1 MNLYDALPKESLNT
15 VGLHEDLEQFKQV
28 GRIVKELLESHC
40 ALVPDNA
47 LLDIGCGIGRI
58 AIALTDSLSSQGM
71 YRGFDITPDAI
82 EWCSREITPRHP
94 QFQFALSDVFN
105 SSYNPGGQLKPE
117 NYVFPYEDG
126 VFDIAIATSVFTHL
140 PYQEMRNYVKEMH
153 RVLKPGG
160 KALATFF
167 LLDAAARDHIEHA
180 QSTLNFVHAL
190 DGCMVIDADVPEKA
204 VAFDFQAI
212 ESILLQQGFRTDWM
226 KMGGWSGRAIE
237 GPDYYQDLLI
247 LTKK

>member
-1 MNLYDALPKESLNT
+1 MNLYDALPNELLNT

-28 GRIVKELLESHC
+28 GRIVHGLLVSDC
-40 ALVPDNA
+40 ALAPDSA
-47 LLDIGCGIGRI
+47 VLDIGSGIGRI
-58 AIALTDSLSSQGM
+58 AIALTDTLSSQGM
-71 YRGFDITPDAI
+71 YRGFDITPAAI

-94 QFQFALSDVFN
+94 QFEFALSDVFN

-117 NYVFPYEDG
+117 NYVFPYGDG

-140 PYQEMRNYVKEMH
+140 PHREMRNYVHEMH

-160 KALATFF
+160 KVLATFF
-167 LLDAAARDHIEHA
+167 LLDKAARTHIENA

-190 DGCMVIDADVPEKA
+190 DGCLVIDPVVPEKA
-204 VAFDFQAI
+204 VAFDLQEI
-212 ESILLQQGFRTDWM
+212 ESILQQQGFRTDRM
-226 KMGGWSGRAIE
+226 KLGGWSGRAIE

-247 LTKK
+247 LTKT

>member
-1 MNLYDALPKESLNT
+1 MDLYDALPKESLNT

-28 GRIVKELLESHC
+28 GRIVNGLLTAHC
-40 ALVPDNA
+40 ALEPASSV
-47 LLDIGCGIGRI
+47 LDIGCGIGRI
-58 AIALTDSLSSQGM
+58 AIALTDTLSSQGA

-82 EWCSREITPRHP
+82 AWCAREISPKHP
-94 QFQFALSDVFN
+94 QFQFVLSDVFN
-105 SSYNPGGQLKPE
+105 SSYNPGGRLKPQD
-117 NYVFPYEDG
+117 YVFPYDDS

-140 PYQEMRNYVKEMH
+140 PYGEMRNYVQEMH

-167 LLDAAARDHIEHA
+167 LLDGAARQHIAQA

-190 DGCMVIDADVPEKA
+190 DRCMVIDPEVPEKA
-204 VAFDFQAI
+204 VAFDLGEIQ
-212 ESILLQQGFRTDWM
+212 SIVAQQGFRTDWM

-247 LTKK
+247 LTKE

>member
-1 MNLYDALPKESLNT
+1 MNLYDALPNESLNT

-28 GRIVKELLESHC
+28 GSIVNELLATHC
-40 ALVPDNA
+40 ALVPDSSV
-47 LLDIGCGIGRI
+47 LDIGCGIGRI
-58 AIALTDSLSSQGM
+58 AIALTDALSSQGR

-82 EWCSREITPRHP
+82 AWCSREITPRHP
-94 QFQFALSDVFN
+94 QFQFVLSDVFN

-117 NYVFPYEDG
+117 EYVFPYDEG

-140 PYQEMRNYVKEMH
+140 PYRAMRNYVKEMH

-160 KALATFF
+160 KALATLF
-167 LLDAAARDHIEHA
+167 LLDGTARTHIEQA

-190 DGCMVIDADVPEKA
+190 EGCMVIDFAVPEKA
-204 VAFDFQAI
+204 VAFDLEEIQ
-212 ESILLQQGFRTDWM
+212 SILRQQGFRTDWM

-247 LTKK
+247 LTKE

>member
-40 ALVPDNA
+40 ALAPDSKV
-47 LLDIGCGIGRI
+47 LDIGSGIGRI
-58 AIALTDSLSSQGM
+58 AIALTDTLSSQGM

-82 EWCSREITPRHP
+82 AWCAREITARHP

-117 NYVFPYEDG
+117 NYAFPYEDG
-126 VFDIAIATSVFTHL
+126 LFDIAIATSVFTHL
-140 PYQEMRNYVKEMH
+140 PHREMRNYVKEMH

-160 KALATFF
+160 RVLATFF
-167 LLDAAARDHIEHA
+167 LLDEAARSHVA
-180 QSTLNFVHAL
+180 QGQSTLNFIHAL
-190 DGCMVIDADVPEKA
+190 DGCLVIDPEVPEKA
-204 VAFDFQAI
+204 VAFDLPGIEAI
-212 ESILLQQGFRTDWM
+212 LREQGFRTDWM
-226 KMGGWSGRAIE
+226 KLGGWSGRAVE

-247 LTKK
+247 LTKN